1 VTSRTAEPEIL
12 NSEFLSFF
20 IQDKRIAVPISYCR
34 EVNKTIRITK
44 VPHSRDFISGIVNL
58 RGEIVVAV
66 KLAQLLNFPANEQF
80 MISEEEMQ
88 LVRLQFDNEN
98 LILCIDKVEDIISI
112 QESEIEPANGRFD
125 EALNEVIDQV
135 GYYED
140 QMVLLLNPH
149 KLFSKMKEKK
159 K

>member
-1 VTSRTAEPEIL
+1 MTSRTAEPEIL

-88 LVRLQFDNEN
+88 LVRLQFLDLQSN
-98 LILCIDKVEDIISI
+98 
-112 QESEIEPANGRFD
+112 
-125 EALNEVIDQV
+125 
-135 GYYED
+135 
-140 QMVLLLNPH
+140 
-149 KLFSKMKEKK
+149 
-159 K
+159 